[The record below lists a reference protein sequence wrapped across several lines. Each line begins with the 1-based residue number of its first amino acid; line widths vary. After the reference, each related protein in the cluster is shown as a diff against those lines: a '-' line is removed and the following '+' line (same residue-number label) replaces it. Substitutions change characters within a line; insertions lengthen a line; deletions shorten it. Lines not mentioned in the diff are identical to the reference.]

1 MHRKAV
7 SLLVHGTLMIISDP
21 WFYITAIPAVF
32 IYGIGK
38 GGLGGALGI
47 IAVPLM
53 AMIISP
59 MQAATILLPILC
71 VMDVFAVKQ
80 HYSNADYGV
89 LKRMMP
95 GSLLGIV
102 LAGMFLSV
110 TPESG
115 LKLLIGGLSLL
126 FCLQYVVVGTDKQQK
141 GGVLSAWFWSMMGGF
156 SSTAIHAGGG
166 PASIYMLPL
175 KLDKV
180 VLVATMAVLFGI
192 INLFKLIPY
201 TLLGEFNHTNLM
213 TSLVLMPL
221 APVGVKI
228 GIWLLHKTSQSLI
241 YRLCY
246 LFLFISGFKLFWD
259 GVQTLL

>member
-1 MHRKAV
+1 
-7 SLLVHGTLMIISDP
+7 MIVLDP
-21 WFYITAIPAVF
+21 WFYATAIPAVF

-53 AMIISP
+53 AIAIAP
-59 MQAATILLPILC
+59 TQAAAILLPILC

-80 HYSNADYGV
+80 HYRHADYRL
-89 LKRMMP
+89 LKRMLP
-95 GSLLGIV
+95 GSLIGV
-102 LAGMFLSV
+102 ALAGMFLSV

-126 FCLQYVVVGTDKQQK
+126 FCLQYIIVGRDKQQK
-141 GGVLSAWFWSMMGGF
+141 GGTLSAWFWSIMSGF

-175 KLDKV
+175 KLDKI

-201 TLLGEFNHTNLM
+201 TLLGEFDQTNLM

-228 GIWLLHKTSQSLI
+228 GVWLLHKVSQAMV

-246 LFLFISGFKLFWD
+246 IFLFVSGCKLFWD
-259 GVQTLL
+259 GGQTLFQS

>member
-1 MHRKAV
+1 
-7 SLLVHGTLMIISDP
+7 MIVTDP
-21 WFYITAIPAVF
+21 WFYITAIPAIL

-53 AMIISP
+53 AMVIAP
-59 MQAATILLPILC
+59 TQAAAILLPILC

-80 HYSNADYGV
+80 HYRDADYGL
-89 LKRMMP
+89 LKRMLP
-95 GSLLGIV
+95 GSLIGV
-102 LAGMFLSV
+102 ALAGLFLSV

-126 FCLQYVVVGTDKQQK
+126 FCLQYIAVGTDNQEK
-141 GGVLSAWFWSMMGGF
+141 GGTLSAWFWSLMSGF

-166 PASIYMLPL
+166 PASIYLLPL
-175 KLDKV
+175 KLDKI
-180 VLVATMAVLFGI
+180 VLIATMAVLFGI

-201 TLLGEFNHTNLM
+201 TLLGEFDQTNLM
-213 TSLVLMPL
+213 TALVLMPL

-228 GIWLLHKTSQSLI
+228 GVWLLHRVSQALV

-246 LFLFISGFKLFWD
+246 LFLFLSGCKLFWD
-259 GVQTLL
+259 GGKTLLQS

>member
-1 MHRKAV
+1 
-7 SLLVHGTLMIISDP
+7 MIVLDP
-21 WFYITAIPAVF
+21 WFYATAIPAVF

-38 GGLGGALGI
+38 GGLGGAPGI

-53 AMIISP
+53 AMAIAP
-59 MQAATILLPILC
+59 AQATAILLPILC
-71 VMDVFAVKQ
+71 VMDVLAVKQ
-80 HYSNADYGV
+80 HYRHAHYGL
-89 LKRMMP
+89 LKAMLP
-95 GSLLGIV
+95 GSLIGV
-102 LAGMFLSV
+102 ALAGLFLSV

-126 FCLQYVVVGTDKQQK
+126 FCLQYIAVGTHKTQK
-141 GGVLSAWFWSMMGGF
+141 GGTLTAWFWSLLSGF

-166 PASIYMLPL
+166 PASIYLLPL
-175 KLDKV
+175 RLDKIV
-180 VLVATMAVLFGI
+180 FVATMAVLFGI

-201 TLLGEFNHTNLM
+201 SLLGGFDQTNLM

-228 GIWLLHKTSQSLI
+228 GVWLLHRVSQTLV

-246 LFLFISGFKLFWD
+246 FFLFLSGCRLFWD
-259 GVQTLL
+259 GGQTLLQS